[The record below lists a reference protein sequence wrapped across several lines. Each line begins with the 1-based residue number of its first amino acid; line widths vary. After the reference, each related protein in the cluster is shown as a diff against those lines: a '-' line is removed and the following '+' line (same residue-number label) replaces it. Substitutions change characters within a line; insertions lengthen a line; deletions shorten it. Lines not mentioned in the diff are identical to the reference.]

1 MAVPV
6 VITCHV
12 NPHMQEE
19 AERDPDMIVLWTAKE
34 WASWP
39 RGLSKAAARVM
50 MDPIVMY
57 SVMGPV
63 MVLLGNFSC
72 KQAPHRATTHTPNLC

>member
-1 MAVPV
+1 MEV
-6 VITCHV
+6 TSGTHTYLGCGLLSHV
-12 NPHMQEE
+12 TSNHMQEE

-34 WASWP
+34 WANWP
-39 RGLSKAAARVM
+39 RGLSKAAARVL

-63 MVLLGNFSC
+63 MACPPG
-72 KQAPHRATTHTPNLC
+72 AHPP